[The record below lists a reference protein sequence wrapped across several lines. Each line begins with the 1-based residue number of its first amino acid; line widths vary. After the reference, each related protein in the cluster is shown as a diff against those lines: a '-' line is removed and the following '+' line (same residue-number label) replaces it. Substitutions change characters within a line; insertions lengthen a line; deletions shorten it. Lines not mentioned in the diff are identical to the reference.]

1 MSLVISEKD
10 LDKIIVIGDRVLIKP
25 KTFNEKTKSGLFLP
39 PGVQQKEKLY
49 SGYVIKVGPGYP
61 IPSVQD
67 YDEPWKDQSEDVKY
81 VPLQPKR
88 GDLAVYLQNSAWEI
102 IFNDEKY
109 LIVPGSAIIMLVRD
123 DELMKPSLRD

>member
-1 MSLVISEKD
+1 MSVVISEKD
-10 LDKIIVIGDRVLIKP
+10 LDKIIVVGDRVLIKP

-39 PGVQQKEKLY
+39 PGVQQNEKLY
-49 SGYVIKVGPGYP
+49 LGYVVKVGPGYP

-67 YDEPWKDQSEDVKY
+67 YDEPWKDKSDDVKY

-102 IFNDEKY
+102 VFNDEKY
-109 LIVPGSAIIMLVRD
+109 LIVPSSAILLLVRD
-123 DELMKPSLRD
+123 EDLLKA